1 LKITGSVEM
10 DRAALAR
17 MMYRSERGEPLDPC
31 DGVPFS
37 IALRGYLSGLY
48 FSLDEALGLQTLP
61 GKRSARTVGRT
72 AVRDTL
78 LRECAARCF
87 PGLSRCQQAKRIIE
101 AVRRYEA
108 SSWKFDRR
116 LETMPSGYGSVR
128 EYAYR
133 LCRLDVPMPK
143 ERRLIAILGVCNELL
158 PFHCIG
164 DSPFSVASPESGGV
178 DAPTARR
185 NSRS

>member
-1 LKITGSVEM
+1 M

-17 MMYRSERGEPLDPC
+17 MMSRLERGEPLDPR

-37 IALRGYLSGLY
+37 IALRGYLSGLHS
-48 FSLDEALGLQTLP
+48 SLDEALGLQTLP

-72 AVRDTL
+72 AVRDSL
-78 LRECAARCF
+78 LRECAVQCF

-116 LETMPSGYGSVR
+116 LETMPVAGGMR

-133 LCRLDVPMPK
+133 LCRLDVAMPK
-143 ERRLIAILGVCNELL
+143 ERRLIAILGVCNELP

-164 DSPFSVASPESGGV
+164 DSPFSEMSDQSGGSN
-178 DAPTARR
+178 APTARR
-185 NSRS
+185 NSRP